1 MIHKRLAFTFSSFF
15 FFSVTL
21 KQQATHAFQSSP
33 SVCKTSQS
41 HHFSSGLTTTS
52 LCASNNDNREKDGS
66 SANEKYNNR
75 KELNRRNAILTTSA
89 AAFLSTTSLTR
100 SPSRANAEFLPDIT
114 NVFGSSS
121 ADGVDGYK
129 PAKRATAY
137 LVDSTFPPTLIP
149 QKSASREKKI
159 LSQIGSGM
167 GTSKSPFIDEG
178 ITLNNMMKKAVYGTA
193 DTVSSLL
200 NSSSMNKKG
209 PSFCF
214 LGVNTLTD
222 EEGVSLAESL
232 IQEMLKARS
241 SQGAGSTAIGLSFVP
256 KLSGQSILDA
266 YVKGEINSETAL
278 LEKMEEIA
286 SVPKEIMSSQLPLI
300 NLAKKENINN
310 NKNKLQLVALGPEII
325 DLNTVRRE
333 GLQNVDL
340 GRRSKYVLDTQGFIE
355 LTQNPRFKLYTE
367 KSMLKDFIPLPDKQD
382 DKPADFFAQRI
393 MQDEAIASSIAEW
406 SVIPNSSSSNN
417 NNQSS
422 SSSPFM
428 IVISDV
434 PHVRYMGGA
443 NMRVPRIMK
452 YLTNGDS
459 AVDEESVTTILLNP
473 TPETTLSLS
482 KYLRLEIGTAPDNW
496 DYQTKVADY
505 LWFSK
510 MPQVN
515 MLPRMMRS

>member
-1 MIHKRLAFTFSSFF
+1 MIHKRLAITFSSI
-15 FFSVTL
+15 FFSLTL
-21 KQQATHAFQSSP
+21 QQQATHAFQSSL
-33 SVCKTSQS
+33 SGCKTSQS
-41 HHFSSGLTTTS
+41 HQFSSGLTTTS
-52 LCASNNDNREKDGS
+52 LCAASNNDNREKDGS
-66 SANEKYNNR
+66 PVNEKSYNKNYNNNNR

-89 AAFLSTTSLTR
+89 AALLSTSSLTR
-100 SPSRANAEFLPDIT
+100 SPSRANAEFLPDIL

-121 ADGVDGYK
+121 TDGVDGYK

-149 QKSASREKKI
+149 QKSASLEKKI

-200 NSSSMNKKG
+200 NSSSMNKKE

-222 EEGVSLAESL
+222 DEGISLAKSL
-232 IQEMLKARS
+232 MQEMLKARS
-241 SQGAGSTAIGLSFVP
+241 SQGSTAIGLSFVP

-300 NLAKKENINN
+300 NLAKKENNNNN

-406 SVIPNSSSSNN
+406 SVIPNKE
-417 NNQSS
+417 S

>member
-1 MIHKRLAFTFSSFF
+1 MIHKRLAFTFFV
-15 FFSVTL
+15 SVTL
-21 KQQATHAFQSSP
+21 QQQATHAFQSSL

-41 HHFSSGLTTTS
+41 HQFSYPSGLTTTS
-52 LCASNNDNREKDGS
+52 LCAASNNDNREKDES
-66 SANEKYNNR
+66 PVNEKYNNNR
-75 KELNRRNAILTTSA
+75 KELNRRNAILSTSA
-89 AAFLSTTSLTR
+89 ALLSTTTLTR
-100 SPSRANAEFLPDIT
+100 SPSRANAEFLPDI
-114 NVFGSSS
+114 FGSSS
-121 ADGVDGYK
+121 ANDGIDGYK

-200 NSSSMNKKG
+200 NSNSGMNKNE

-222 EEGVSLAESL
+222 EEGVSLAKSL

-241 SQGAGSTAIGLSFVP
+241 SQGSTAIGLSFVP
-256 KLSGQSILDA
+256 KLSGQSVLDA

-278 LEKMEEIA
+278 LDKMEEIA

-300 NLAKKENINN
+300 NLAKKENNNN

-406 SVIPNSSSSNN
+406 SVIPNSSQN
-417 NNQSS
+417 S